1 MIGGF
6 SAPMTVMAKPVHV
19 VLAACAIAVGCF
31 TAAQAAP
38 ARPFT
43 QWQNGDLIFQQS
55 TGSQTAAVLEATGS
69 RFTHMGIVQIRNRQV
84 TVIEAQAQAQVTET
98 PLDRFIA
105 RGRDGRYAVYRVRGL
120 KPVQWAVVQFTA
132 RLLYGKPYDIFFR
145 SGADAIY
152 CSELPYLAFKSAN
165 IELGKPHRLG
175 ELAVQGS
182 AVRALFLKRWQTHP
196 DCRGLGAEACWRKI
210 QDQRLVTPASIA
222 RDPNVALVYSN
233 F

>member
-1 MIGGF
+1 MIGGLNV
-6 SAPMTVMAKPVHV
+6 PMTAMAKPVHV
-19 VLAACAIAVGCF
+19 VLAACAIAVGLF
-31 TAAQAAP
+31 TTVQAAP
-38 ARPFT
+38 VRALA

-84 TVIEAQAQAQVTET
+84 TVIEAQATVTET
-98 PLDRFIA
+98 PVERFIA
-105 RGRDGRYAVYRVRGL
+105 RGRDGHYAVYRVRGL
-120 KPVQWAVVQFTA
+120 KPIQWAVVQFTA
-132 RLLYGKPYDIFFR
+132 RLLYGRPYDIFFR
-145 SGADAIY
+145 PGADAIY

-165 IELGKPHRLG
+165 IELGKPQRLG

-182 AVRALFLKRWQTHP
+182 AVRALFLKRWQLHP

-210 QDQRLVTPASIA
+210 QNQRLVTPASIA
-222 RDPNVALVYSN
+222 RDPNVALVYAN